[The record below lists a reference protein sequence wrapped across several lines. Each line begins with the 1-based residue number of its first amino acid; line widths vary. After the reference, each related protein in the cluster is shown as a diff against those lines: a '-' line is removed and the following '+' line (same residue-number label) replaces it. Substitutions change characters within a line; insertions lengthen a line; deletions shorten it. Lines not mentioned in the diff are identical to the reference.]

1 VSDDR
6 PHAPPHEDEAEP
18 FDELD
23 DEVFTFRLR
32 LIYQSASWPATVWSA
47 FACILSVC
55 LAAVAIAGILSWA
68 PAENVT
74 AMGNL
79 FRKPGDGTAPPKSM
93 VVFSEP
99 VPPDVGPL
107 DIEPEA
113 VP

>member
-1 VSDDR
+1 VSDN
-6 PHAPPHEDEAEP
+6 PHADGHEDEGEP

-23 DEVFTFRLR
+23 DEVFTFRIR

-47 FACILSVC
+47 FGCILAVC
-55 LAAVAIAGILSWA
+55 LAAVTIAGILSWA
-68 PAENVT
+68 PAENVA

-93 VVFSEP
+93 VVFSDP
-99 VPPDVGPL
+99 GQADVAPL